1 MVPVAISCVGAGL
14 DRRTVLFIGW
24 FGPRGLASL
33 VFALLA
39 LEELGPAAAGAVS
52 IVGLT
57 VLMSVVAHG
66 LTARPLSAWYGRGV
80 PDLERRP
87 TPKQT

>member
-1 MVPVAISCVGAGL
+1 MGAGL

-33 VFALLA
+33 RFALLA
-39 LEELGPAAAGAVS
+39 LEELGTTAGSALS
-52 IVGLT
+52 IIGLT

-66 LTARPLSAWYGRGV
+66 LTARPLGIRHGRATTGQG
-80 PDLERRP
+80 RRP
-87 TPKQT
+87 TTEQR